1 MGKRIVICVDGTWN
15 TPDQR
20 DRGRL
25 SSTNVAKMAEA
36 IAPRDNKGMN
46 QLVYYDKGVGTGRL
60 DRLCGG
66 IFGYGLSKRLENA
79 YRFLVEHFQEDDEIY
94 LFGFSRGAYA
104 VRSLAGFIYNSGLLR
119 KEWISKFDDASRL
132 YRRRDDASKP
142 SEFEAKL
149 FRKTFAR
156 EIRIKLIGVWDTVG
170 ALGIPPLFRLDVK
183 LFNKRF
189 TIDSNIANKR
199 WQFHD
204 VTLAKHIENAFHAL
218 AIDEVRKPYAP
229 SVWRQQLDAST
240 QRLEQVWF
248 AGAHCNIGGGYAD
261 TGLSDIAFMWMKG
274 KAEECGLAFDHEY
287 IRENIKPNA
296 LGKLREARTGLFKL
310 LPPSLRPI
318 GSSDET
324 VDQSALERMAKI
336 ADYAPDN
343 LIHYLKHCTSRQAT
357 GCAYQKAA

>member
-36 IAPRDNKGMN
+36 IAPRDKKGMN

-66 IFGYGLSKRLENA
+66 VFGYGLSERLENA

-119 KEWISKFDDASRL
+119 KEWISKFNDAHRL

-142 SEFEAKL
+142 SAVEARL
-149 FRKTFAR
+149 FRKSFAR
-156 EIRIKLIGVWDTVG
+156 AITIKLVGVWDTVG
-170 ALGIPPLFRLDVK
+170 ALGIPPLLKLDIT
-183 LFNKRF
+183 LFDKRF

-204 VTLAKHIENAFHAL
+204 VTVAKHIENAFHAL
-218 AIDEVRKPYAP
+218 AIDEVRKPYEP
-229 SVWRQQLDAST
+229 SVWKQQPDARA
-240 QRLEQVWF
+240 QRLEQAWF
-248 AGAHCNIGGGYAD
+248 AGAHCNIGGGYND
-261 TGLSDIAFMWMKG
+261 TGLSDIAFLWMKD
-274 KAEECGLAFDHEY
+274 KAEECGLAFDY
-287 IRENIKPNA
+287 DYMRENVRPNA
-296 LGKLREARTGLFKL
+296 VGELRKARTGWFKL
-310 LPPSLRPI
+310 LPHCLRPI
-318 GSSDET
+318 GSSNET
-324 VDQSALERMAKI
+324 VHESALERMAKV
-336 ADYAPDN
+336 AGYAPDN
-343 LIHYLKHCTSRQAT
+343 LIAYLQDHKSRQSV
-357 GCAYQKAA
+357 GCAYQRAA

>member
-25 SSTNVAKMAEA
+25 SATNVAKMAEA
-36 IAPRDNKGMN
+36 IAPRDKKATS
-46 QLVYYDKGVGTGRL
+46 QFVYYDKGVGTARL
-60 DRLCGG
+60 DHLCGG
-66 IFGYGLSKRLENA
+66 IFGYGFSKRLENA

-119 KEWISKFDDASRL
+119 KEWIPKFDDAYRL

-142 SEFEAKL
+142 SAIEARL
-149 FRKTFAR
+149 FRKSFAR
-156 EIRIKLIGVWDTVG
+156 EIKIKLIGVWDTVG
-170 ALGIPPLFRLDVK
+170 ALGIPTLFTLDIK

-189 TIDSNIANKR
+189 IVDSNIANKHL
-199 WQFHD
+199 QFHD
-204 VTLAKHIENAFHAL
+204 VTLAKHIENAFQAL

-229 SVWRQQLDAST
+229 SVWRQQPDAST

-248 AGAHCNIGGGYAD
+248 PGAHCNIGGGYGD
-261 TGLSDIAFMWMKG
+261 TGLSDIAFMWMKD
-274 KAEECGLAFDHEY
+274 KAEQCGLAFDHEY
-287 IRENIKPNA
+287 IRENIRPNA
-296 LGKLREARTGLFKL
+296 LGKLREARAGLFKL

-318 GSSDET
+318 GSSNET
-324 VDQSALERMAKI
+324 VDQSALERMAKV
-336 ADYAPDN
+336 AGYAPDN
-343 LIHYLKHCTSRQAT
+343 LIHYLKDYTSRQAI
-357 GCAYQKAA
+357 GSAYQEAA

>member
-20 DRGRL
+20 DRGRP
-25 SSTNVAKMAEA
+25 SFTNVAKMAEA
-36 IAPRDNKGMN
+36 IAPRDKRGMN

-104 VRSLAGFIYNSGLLR
+104 VRSLGGLIYNSGLLR
-119 KEWISKFDDASRL
+119 KEWISKFHDARRL

-142 SEFEAKL
+142 SAVEARL
-149 FRKTFAR
+149 FRKSFAR
-156 EIRIKLIGVWDTVG
+156 EITIKLIGVWDTVG
-170 ALGIPPLFRLDVK
+170 ALGIPPLLRLDIK

-189 TIDSNIANKR
+189 IIDSNIANKR
-199 WQFHD
+199 LQFHD

-229 SVWRQQLDAST
+229 SVWRQRPDASA

-248 AGAHCNIGGGYAD
+248 PGAHCNIGGGYDD
-261 TGLSDIAFMWMKG
+261 TGLSDIAFMWMKDR
-274 KAEECGLAFDHEY
+274 AEECGLAFDQDY
-287 IRENIKPNA
+287 MRENVRPNA
-296 LGKLREARTGLFKL
+296 LGELRKARTGLFKL
-310 LPPSLRPI
+310 LPPCLRPI
-318 GSSDET
+318 GAFNET
-324 VDQSALERMAKI
+324 VDQSALQRMAKV
-336 ADYAPDN
+336 AGYAPDN
-343 LIHYLKHCTSRQAT
+343 LINYLQDYQSRQAIS
-357 GCAYQKAA
+357 AYQKAA